1 MTDAND
7 IRGPNI
13 RDRAIDTAKHEPQGV
28 TYAGYLALDD
38 ILSAQKPRSDQ
49 HDEMLFVIIHQ
60 TKELWLKQILHEVA
74 LAQTLVRAGDLVPA
88 YKSLARV
95 SRIQSVMTQSWDI
108 LATMT
113 PADYLKFRGDLGA
126 SSGFQSDQFR
136 RLETMLG
143 LKDPRFLRFHVE
155 RPDAHAA
162 LKAALESPSLYDDA
176 LRQLARAGLP
186 VPDAVLNRD
195 VSQSYEADEGVEVAW
210 LEVYRDTERWWP
222 LYQLAEKL
230 VDLDDALLTWRHKHV
245 VTVERIIGRRQGTGG
260 TDGVGYLVETLKRR
274 CFPELWSLRTKL

>member
-1 MTDAND
+1 MTDTT
-7 IRGPNI
+7 GPRPSTI
-13 RDRAIDTAKHEPQGV
+13 

-38 ILSAQKPRSDQ
+38 LLAAQHPLSDE

-74 LAQTLVRAGDLVPA
+74 LAQGLVRAGALVPA

-95 SRIQSVMTQSWDI
+95 SRIQAVMTMSWDI

-113 PADYLKFRGDLGA
+113 PAEYLRFRGALGS

-136 RLETMLG
+136 RFEYMLG
-143 LKDPRFLRFHVE
+143 LKDERFLRFHEE
-155 RPDAHAA
+155 RPAAHAA
-162 LKAALESPSLYDDA
+162 LKAALEAPSLYDDA
-176 LRQLARAGLP
+176 LVQLAAAGLA
-186 VPDAVLNRD
+186 VPADVLNRD
-195 VSQSYEADEGVEVAW
+195 VSRPYEASEGVEAAW
-210 LEVYRDTERWWP
+210 LEVYRDTARWWP

-245 VTVERIIGRRQGTGG
+245 VTVERIIGRRRGTGG
-260 TDGVGYLVETLKRR
+260 TEGVSYLTETLQRR

>member
-1 MTDAND
+1 MTDTPEA
-7 IRGPNI
+7 
-13 RDRAIDTAKHEPQGV
+13 DRPSDM

-38 ILSAQKPRSDQ
+38 LLTAQHPRSDE

-74 LAQTLVRAGDLVPA
+74 QAQALVRAGDLVPA

-95 SRIQSVMTQSWDI
+95 SRIQSVMTMSWDI

-113 PADYLKFRGDLGA
+113 PADYLRFRGVLGS

-136 RLETMLG
+136 RLEYMLG
-143 LKDPRFLRFHVE
+143 LKDERFLRFHEE
-155 RPDAHAA
+155 RPEAHAA
-162 LKAALESPSLYDDA
+162 LRGALASTSLYDDA
-176 LRQLARAGLP
+176 LAQLAAAGLP
-186 VPDAVLNRD
+186 VPAGVLSRD
-195 VSQSYEADEGVEVAW
+195 VSQPWEPSDAVEAAW
-210 LEVYRDTERWWP
+210 LEVYRDTTRWWP

-245 VTVERIIGRRQGTGG
+245 VTVERIIGAMPKQRLLQQIEKH
-260 TDGVGYLVETLKRR
+260 L
-274 CFPELWSLRTKL
+274 

>member
-7 IRGPNI
+7 IRGH
-13 RDRAIDTAKHEPQGV
+13 AIETAKHEPQGV

-176 LRQLARAGLP
+176 LRQLANSGLP

-195 VSQSYEADEGVEVAW
+195 VSQSYEASEGVEAAW

-274 CFPELWSLRTKL
+274 CFPELWSLRSKL